1 MAAPL
6 DPAAGAAAT
15 PEAIPETERALKR
28 RVFSLAAPIV
38 GENVFELSLDLV
50 NTGLVSA
57 LGAAAIAGVG
67 ASTQVMFILLSA
79 LGALA
84 IGTSVLVAQAIG
96 AGDPQRAS
104 RLARQSLLWS
114 VAFSVPVAVG
124 GFAFARSIIGLFG
137 LAPDVAAV
145 STSYL
150 KIAMATV
157 VVLTLLTIGGG
168 VLRGAG
174 NSRTPMRA
182 TLVAN
187 VLNVVLAGALIYGW
201 FGLPHLGVVGAAWA
215 TCAARSVALVLV
227 LRALWRGHAG
237 VSLATR
243 TGWRPDLTIARRLLS
258 LGLPT
263 AAEQLV
269 ISTGWFV
276 FTVLIA
282 RLGTDPLAAQRVAM
296 SVLSLCFL
304 PGWGLGMATTVL
316 VGQSVG
322 ARRVD
327 IGRRVVRITSR
338 WAVLW
343 MSAAGVLVFA
353 FAVPL
358 MQVFSNSPDVVHTG
372 AAALRVMV
380 FTQPFWGMAMTCS
393 GALRGMSDTRT
404 PLVVEAIGN
413 WTAIGLVW
421 FMLHSFPITLALAWG
436 AYVLMG
442 PCIGGSL
449 WYAMRR
455 RARRVQSGEV
465 RIPLPE
471 PQSAML
477 PA

>member
-1 MAAPL
+1 MAVPL
-6 DPAAGAAAT
+6 DPAA
-15 PEAIPETERALKR
+15 PEAIPETDRALKR

-84 IGTSVLVAQAIG
+84 IGTSVLVAQAVG
-96 AGDPQRAS
+96 AGDVRRAS
-104 RLARQSLLWS
+104 RLARQSMMWS
-114 VAFSVPVAVG
+114 VVFAAPVAVA
-124 GFAFARSIIGLFG
+124 GFRYAHSIIGLFG

-150 KIAMATV
+150 KIAMGTV

-174 NSRTPMRA
+174 DSRTPMRA
-182 TLVAN
+182 TLIAN
-187 VLNVVLAGALIYGW
+187 ILNVVLAGALIYGW

-215 TCAARSVALVLV
+215 TCAARSVALVIV

-237 VSLATR
+237 VSLSAP
-243 TGWRPDLTIARRLLS
+243 TGWRPDHRVAGRLLA

-263 AAEQLV
+263 AGEQLV
-269 ISTGWFV
+269 ISTGWFM

-282 RLGTDPLAAQRVAM
+282 RLGTDALAAQRVAM

-322 ARRVD
+322 ARRID
-327 IGRRVVRITSR
+327 IARRVARITSL

-358 MQVFSNSPDVVHTG
+358 MEVFSRNPEVIHTG
-372 AAALRVMV
+372 AATLRVMV

-421 FMLHSFPITLALAWG
+421 VALRNFPITLPLAWG

-449 WYAMRR
+449 WYMMRR

-465 RIPLPE
+465 HISLPE
-471 PQSAML
+471 SRPEML
-477 PA
+477 PV